1 MSGAIVVSSAGASAG
16 AAAAAA
22 HAAKMRDEEE
32 NMTKY
37 NSDDLENW
45 EFKII
50 RSNFARF
57 KDYKVVQQVCAEE
70 AKAGWEMLEKFDDY
84 RIRFKRPI
92 NKRAYDQHLTTDPYR
107 TSMGG
112 DGKIGLIIAGSIIL
126 LIGLVVFLVV
136 TFNS

>member
-1 MSGAIVVSSAGASAG
+1 MSGAIIASSAGASAG

-37 NSDDLENW
+37 NDDELEKW
-45 EFKII
+45 EFKIV

-57 KDYKVVQQVCAEE
+57 KNYSVVQRLCAEE

-84 RIRFKRPI
+84 RIRFKRRTD
-92 NKRAYDQHLTTDPYR
+92 KRAYDQHLATDPYR

-112 DGKIGLIIAGSIIL
+112 DGKIGLVIAGSIIL
-126 LIGLVVFLVV
+126 LIGLIIFLVLM
-136 TFNS
+136 FNS